1 MKRLILSFIIGAYTL
16 CSINPVYALAN
27 KKKIKNSCEVS
38 VVDESQLISDQMHNI
53 ENGELSDDPLVTLEN
68 IKKIYLKIIEN
79 LSFRNTLWEQS
90 SNFVK
95 ILNRDEAATLW
106 ANGIKEKNGTLLFVI
121 SNDNVKNQLKNLF
134 KDNPAWF
141 IEQNQNIIQSFTISK
156 PKKISKT
163 LYTYEITYKSL
174 HTDGYSQLLKQN
186 LSIEN
191 TGECFK
197 ISEFSD
203 ITPKKQK

>member
-1 MKRLILSFIIGAYTL
+1 MKKLILSTIIVMYTF
-16 CSINPVYALAN
+16 CNINPVYSLTN

-38 VVDESQLISDQMHNI
+38 IIEEPSQVMDQPQNI
-53 ENGELSDDPLVTLEN
+53 EEAESSDDPLIALEN

-95 ILNRDEAATLW
+95 ILNKDEVATLW
-106 ANGIKEKNGTLLFVI
+106 ANGIKEKNGTLLFII
-121 SNDNVKNQLKNLF
+121 SNDNLKNQLKNLF
-134 KDNPAWF
+134 KDNPSWF

-163 LYTYEITYKSL
+163 LYNYEITYKSL
-174 HTDGYSQLLKQN
+174 HTDGYTQLLKQT